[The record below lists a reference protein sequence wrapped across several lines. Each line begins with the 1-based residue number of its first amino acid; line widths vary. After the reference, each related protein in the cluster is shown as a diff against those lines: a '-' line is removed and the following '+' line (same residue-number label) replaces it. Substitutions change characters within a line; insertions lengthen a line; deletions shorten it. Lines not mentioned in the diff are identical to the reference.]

1 MNFKR
6 SILLTLV
13 LTLLA
18 MTSLTNC
25 SSGDKKEEPPAKK
38 EDAKTSD
45 AAKTA
50 STVATNAS
58 RAAAG
63 DCVGDT

>member
-38 EDAKTSD
+38 EDAKSF
-45 AAKTA
+45 
-50 STVATNAS
+50 
-58 RAAAG
+58 
-63 DCVGDT
+63 